1 MTRGNVSVTPFRKG
15 GFSGVCIGVPPSFI
29 FEQTAL
35 FDAGKVRLCKQGAKL
50 TAALT
55 EGCFIKNYFFPCF
68 LSRFRH
74 LFRKSRAESCLYG
87 ALAVLRAGVET
98 PGPLGC
104 FRERRG
110 LLPVR
115 DVLLTAALPEET
127 RFMPELFR
135 NDAKGGVRLAAAA
148 AAKLHAQGIEHG
160 DLSLRNI
167 YLDPEDRAG
176 VIDLDGCRLHG
187 APLRRAPRLREM
199 ARLISSASKI
209 RPDIGTAK
217 FRQLF
222 LDAYRAE
229 CGFELDCPALDARID
244 TLLNHRRRP

>member
-55 EGCFIKNYFFPCF
+55 EACFIKNYFYACF

-74 LFRKSRAESCLYG
+74 LFRRSRAESCLCS
-87 ALAVLRAGVET
+87 ALAVLQAGVET
-98 PGPLGC
+98 PAPLGC
-104 FRERRG
+104 FRERRV

-115 DVLLTAALPEET
+115 DVLLTAALPEKT

-135 NDAKGGVRLAAAA
+135 DDPERGVRLAAAA
-148 AAKLHAQGIEHG
+148 AAKLHARGIEHG

-167 YLDPEDRAG
+167 YLDLEGKAG

-187 APLRRAPRLREM
+187 APLRRDLRIREM
-199 ARLISSASKI
+199 ARLISSASQI
-209 RPDIGTAK
+209 RSDTGTAK
-217 FRQLF
+217 FRELF

-229 CGFELDCPALDARID
+229 SGFDLDCPALDARIG